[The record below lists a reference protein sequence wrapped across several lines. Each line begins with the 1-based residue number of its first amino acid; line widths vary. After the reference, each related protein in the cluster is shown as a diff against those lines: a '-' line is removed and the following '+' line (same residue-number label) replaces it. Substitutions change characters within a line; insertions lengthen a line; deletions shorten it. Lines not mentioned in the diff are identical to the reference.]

1 MASKPKEDHDAQ
13 DETHPR
19 RDRFQAAPS
28 RCSGLIGHP
37 SGGRDPRDGGRVH
50 WFVQHFE
57 GVTATWKGGFA
68 YLRRPPHHHLLL
80 LLLLL
85 LLTGRSTATIVQSL
99 QICVKRE
106 LSLAGPATTYSPV

>member
-1 MASKPKEDHDAQ
+1 MGSKPKEDHDAQ

-28 RCSGLIGHP
+28 RFSGLIGHP

-50 WFVQHFE
+50 RFGQHFE

-68 YLRRPPHHHLLL
+68 YIWRHHLLL
-80 LLLLL
+80 H
-85 LLTGRSTATIVQSL
+85 TGPSTATIVQSL
-99 QICVKRE
+99 QICFVKRD
-106 LSLAGPATTYSPV
+106 LSLAGPATTYSPVS